1 MFYSSFKEFAHLP
14 NTVEEIED
22 MIHEEKAKADC
33 NRQTDPK
40 VFYTNFPVTEDFIYA
55 LQ

>member
-1 MFYSSFKEFAHLP
+1 MGYLSLKEFAHLP

-40 VFYTNFPVTEDFIYA
+40 VLYTYFPTI
-55 LQ
+55 